1 MSKGEN
7 LPPLLTCGFCL
18 NIMEKE
24 TLKIGLAQFA
34 PVWMNRAKTLEKAL
48 HYAADAANQG
58 CELVVLGGEA
68 CVGGYPY
75 WLELTDGARFN
86 SQIQKEIF
94 AEYSNQAVCI
104 ERGDLQAA
112 CDLAREKRIAIYIG
126 IVEKPASRGESL
138 YAALVFIDRNGE
150 IKSVQRKLVPTYE
163 ERLVWGNG
171 DGNGLRVHRVNA
183 FTVGGLNCW
192 ENWNPLARAALYGQ
206 GEDFHICVFPGSI
219 HNTHDITRF
228 IAKESRSFVASVCS
242 VMKKEDFPPDTIHLD
257 KILENAP
264 ETLSNGGTCLAAP
277 DGEWLIEPFTTEEKL
292 VIAEIQHQKVREER
306 QNLDISGH
314 YSRPD
319 VLQLKVN
326 RERQNIVVIDE

>member
-1 MSKGEN
+1 MDK
-7 LPPLLTCGFCL
+7 
-18 NIMEKE
+18 
-24 TLKIGLAQFA
+24 LKIGLAQFA
-34 PVWMNRAKTLEKAL
+34 PVWMNRQKTLEKAL
-48 HYAADAANQG
+48 EYAEDAADQN
-58 CELVVLGGEA
+58 CEFVVLGGEA
-68 CVGGYPY
+68 AVGGYPY

-94 AEYSNQAVCI
+94 AEYSNQAVVV
-104 ERGDLQAA
+104 ERGDLQIV
-112 CDLAREKRIAIYIG
+112 CDLARERKIAIYIG
-126 IVEKPASRGESL
+126 IVEKPAERGESL

-171 DGNGLRVHRVNA
+171 DGNGLRVHSINS

-206 GEDFHICVFPGSI
+206 GEDFHICVFPGGI
-219 HNTHDITRF
+219 HNVDITKF
-228 IAKESRSFVASVCS
+228 IAKESRSFAASVCS
-242 VMKKEDFPPDTIHLD
+242 VMRREDFPSETLHLD

-264 ETLSNGGTCLAAP
+264 DILSNGGTCLAAP
-277 DGEWLIEPFTTEEKL
+277 DGEWLIEPFCNEEKL
-292 VIAEIQHQKVREER
+292 VVTEINHQKVREER
-306 QNLDISGH
+306 QNLDPAGH

-326 RERQNIVVIDE
+326 RERQTIVLIND

>member
-1 MSKGEN
+1 MDK
-7 LPPLLTCGFCL
+7 
-18 NIMEKE
+18 
-24 TLKIGLAQFA
+24 LKIGLAQFA
-34 PVWMNRAKTLEKAL
+34 PVWMNRVKTLEKAL
-48 HYAADAANQG
+48 SYAMDAANQD
-58 CELVVLGGEA
+58 CELVILGGEV

-94 AEYSNQAVCI
+94 AEYSNQAVNI
-104 ERGDLQAA
+104 ERGDLRDA

-126 IVEKPASRGESL
+126 IVEKPAERGESL
-138 YAALVFIDRNGE
+138 YAALVFIDRDGE

-171 DGNGLRVHRVNA
+171 DGNGLRVHNVGA

-206 GEDFHICVFPGSI
+206 GEDFHICVFPGGV
-219 HNTHDITRF
+219 HNVDVTKF
-228 IAKESRSFVASVCS
+228 IAKESRSFCASVCC
-242 VMKKEDFPPDTIHLD
+242 VMRREDFPEDTIHLD

-264 ETLSNGGTCLAAP
+264 EILSTGGTCLAAP
-277 DGEWLIEPFTTEEKL
+277 DGEWLIAPLETEEKL
-292 VIAEIQHQKVREER
+292 LIAEINHQKVREER
-306 QNLDISGH
+306 QNLDITGH

-326 RERQNIVVIDE
+326 RERQKILNLED

>member
-1 MSKGEN
+1 MDN
-7 LPPLLTCGFCL
+7 
-18 NIMEKE
+18 
-24 TLKIGLAQFA
+24 LKIGLAQFA
-34 PVWMNRAKTLEKAL
+34 PVWMNRVKTLEKAVN
-48 HYAADAANQG
+48 YATDAANQD

-86 SQIQKEIF
+86 SKIQKEIF

-104 ERGDLQAA
+104 ERGDLQIA

-126 IVEKPASRGESL
+126 IVEKPAERGESL
-138 YAALVFIDRNGE
+138 YAALVFINQNGE

-163 ERLVWGNG
+163 ERLVWANG
-171 DGNGLRVHRVNA
+171 DGNGLRVHNVGA
-183 FTVGGLNCW
+183 FTLGGLNCW

-206 GEDFHICVFPGSI
+206 GEDFHICLFPGGI
-219 HNTHDITRF
+219 HNTHDITRY
-228 IAKESRSFVASVCS
+228 IAKESRSFVASVSC
-242 VMKKEDFPPDTIHLD
+242 VMKKEDFPENTIHLD

-264 ETLSNGGTCLAAP
+264 AQLSTGGTCLAAP
-277 DGEWLIEPFTTEEKL
+277 DGEWLIEPLGTVEKL
-292 VIAEIQHQKVREER
+292 VCFELDHQKVREER
-306 QNLDISGH
+306 QNLDIVGH

-326 RERQNIVVIDE
+326 RERQKNLNFEE

>member
-1 MSKGEN
+1 MDK
-7 LPPLLTCGFCL
+7 
-18 NIMEKE
+18 
-24 TLKIGLAQFA
+24 LKIALAQFA

-48 HYAADAANQG
+48 QYAENAADQN

-68 CVGGYPY
+68 SVGGYPY

-86 SQIQKEIF
+86 SKIQKEIF

-104 ERGDLQAA
+104 ERGDLQTA
-112 CDLAREKRIAIYIG
+112 CNLAREKRIAIYIG
-126 IVEKPASRGESL
+126 IVEKPSERGESL
-138 YAALVFIDRNGE
+138 YAALAFIDRDGE

-163 ERLVWGNG
+163 ERLVWGHG
-171 DGNGLRVHRVNA
+171 DGNGLRVHNIGA

-206 GEDFHICVFPGSI
+206 GEDFHICVFPGGV

-228 IAKESRSFVASVCS
+228 IAKESRSFVASVCC
-242 VMKKEDFPPDTIHLD
+242 VMKKEDFPANTIHLD
-257 KILENAP
+257 KILENSP
-264 ETLSNGGTCLAAP
+264 DILSTGGTCLAAP
-277 DGEWLIEPFTTEEKL
+277 DGEWIIEPVEAEEKL
-292 VIAEIQHQKVREER
+292 IIAEINHQKVREER
-306 QNLDISGH
+306 QNFDAAGH

-326 RERQNIVVIDE
+326 RERQKILKLEE

>member
-1 MSKGEN
+1 MDK
-7 LPPLLTCGFCL
+7 
-18 NIMEKE
+18 
-24 TLKIGLAQFA
+24 LKIGLAQFA
-34 PVWMNRAKTLEKAL
+34 PVWMNREKTLEKAL
-48 HYAADAANQG
+48 SYAMDAANQE

-94 AEYSNQAVCI
+94 AEYSNQAVNI
-104 ERGDLQAA
+104 ERGDLQIA

-126 IVEKPASRGESL
+126 IVEKPAERGESL
-138 YAALVFIDRNGE
+138 YAALVFINQDGE

-171 DGNGLRVHRVNA
+171 DGNGLRVHAVNA

-206 GEDFHICVFPGSI
+206 GEDFHICVFPGGV
-219 HNTHDITRF
+219 HNVDITRF
-228 IAKESRSFVASVCS
+228 IAKESRSFCASVCC
-242 VMKKEDFPPDTIHLD
+242 VMRREDFPENTIHLD
-257 KILENAP
+257 KILENSSAI
-264 ETLSNGGTCLAAP
+264 LSTGGTCLAAP
-277 DGEWLIEPFTTEEKL
+277 DGEWRIAPVESEEKL
-292 VIAEIQHQKVREER
+292 LIAEINHQKVRQER
-306 QNLDISGH
+306 QNLDITGH

-326 RERQNIVVIDE
+326 RERQSILKFEE